1 VLFVK
6 SLLIITQVYLICVH
20 PKIGHLFPCLKSLGI
35 NGLPTSRVVQLRQSQ
50 PKISFISQIL
60 LHIPDG
66 GKKLGTQLDAA
77 TGLRLVASEQG
88 VLVLI
93 E

>member
-6 SLLIITQVYLICVH
+6 CLLIITRIYLICAH
-20 PKIGHLFPCLKSLGI
+20 PKIGHFFLCLRSLGI

-50 PKISFISQIL
+50 TEDL

-77 TGLRLVASEQG
+77 IGLRLVASEQG